1 MNTGNERRDDSQI
14 MHSLGELTGA
24 VREMNVGLTRRI
36 DDIRADIATRD
47 RASKERMD
55 HMEAGLNRRIDEVST
70 QVHEMGGSVGK
81 RIDSLGT
88 RVTSLEAEDKRI
100 IEKVAKLSALGGGI
114 GGALAAGLVE
124 IIKRF

>member
-36 DDIRADIATRD
+36 DDIRADIAARD

-55 HMEAGLNRRIDEVST
+55 HMEEGLNRRIDEVSG
-70 QVHEMGGSVGK
+70 QVHEMGGGIGK